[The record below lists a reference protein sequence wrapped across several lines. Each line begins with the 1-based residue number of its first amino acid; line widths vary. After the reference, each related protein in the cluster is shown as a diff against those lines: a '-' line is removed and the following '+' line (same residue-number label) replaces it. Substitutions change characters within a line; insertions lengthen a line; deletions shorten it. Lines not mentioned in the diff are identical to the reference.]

1 MENAKN
7 DDHCMSIEE
16 WIEVL
21 EDSRSMDAIM
31 PPSHNKD
38 PLRFYFI
45 MCEEDVVMIE
55 KQHWEILLENQ
66 K

>member
-1 MENAKN
+1 MENVEN
-7 DDHCMSIEE
+7 DDYCMSIEE

-21 EDSRSMDAIM
+21 EASRSMDVVM
-31 PPSHNKD
+31 PKSDKKD

-55 KQHWEILLENQ
+55 KQHWAMLI
-66 K
+66 KS